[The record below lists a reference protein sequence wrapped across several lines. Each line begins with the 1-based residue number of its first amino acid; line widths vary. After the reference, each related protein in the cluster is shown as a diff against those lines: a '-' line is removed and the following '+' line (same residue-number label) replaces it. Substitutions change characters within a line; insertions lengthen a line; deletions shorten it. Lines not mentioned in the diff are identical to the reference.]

1 MMAKLQRFGGAMFV
15 PVLLF
20 SFAGIIL
27 SFSILFQN
35 ELIMGSVAAEG
46 SLWRNVWSV
55 LEAGGWTVFNQ
66 IELLF
71 VIGLPIGLASKAAG
85 RASLESFIVY
95 MTFQSFLAKILEI
108 WGSNF
113 GVDYAA
119 EPGGV
124 SGLKLIG
131 SVKTLDTNII
141 GAILVAAIVVW
152 LHNRYFDT
160 KLPDWLGVFQGSTFV
175 YILGFFIVLPLAF
188 ITAWGWPVIQGGIA
202 TLQGWLASSGAFGVF
217 VYVFLERILIPT
229 GLHHFVYQPFI
240 YGPAVIEGGV
250 ERAWLDQLNVIASN
264 PAPLREQFPEGAFAL
279 HNMSKIFAP
288 IGISGAFYATAKKE
302 KRQEVLSL
310 LLPTAFT
317 AIMAGIT
324 EPFEFTFLFIAP
336 QLFFIHS
343 LLAASLATTM
353 YLFGLA
359 GDIGSGLISV
369 VSKFIIPMWSNHLGA
384 IVTWLVIGLI
394 FSAIYFVVFSLIIN
408 KFDLKTPGRED
419 DEAEVKMYS
428 KQDYKDKKKQASAGF
443 DPNDTSHDPSES
455 KVSDKAMSSYA
466 EEAANDPSRG
476 RFAVTASNYVDL
488 LGGPE
493 NITDVNNCAS
503 RLRLTVK
510 DPNVLATDK
519 AFKENGAHGVVR
531 KGQAIQVIIG
541 LDVPQVRDEVDIE
554 IAKRTGK
561 A

>member
-35 ELIMGSVAAEG
+35 DLIMGGIAAEG
-46 SLWRNVWSV
+46 TLWRNIWSV
-55 LEAGGWTVFNQ
+55 VESGGWTVFNQ

-71 VIGLPIGLASKAAG
+71 VIGLPIGLAKQAPG
-85 RASLESFIVY
+85 RASLESFIIY

-113 GVDYAA
+113 GVDYTAD
-119 EPGGV
+119 PGGV

-141 GAILVAAIVVW
+141 GAIIVAAIVVW

-175 YILGFFIVLPLAF
+175 YILGFFTMLPLAF
-188 ITAWGWPVIQGGIA
+188 LTAWGWPIVQTGISA
-202 TLQGWLASSGAFGVF
+202 LQGWLSSAGAFGVF

-240 YGPAVIEGGV
+240 YGPAVIEGGI
-250 ERAWLDQLNVIASN
+250 ERAWLDQLNTIASN
-264 PAPLREQFPEGAFAL
+264 PAPLREQFPQGGFAL

-288 IGISGAFYATAKKE
+288 IGISAAFYATAKTE

-336 QLFFIHS
+336 QLFLIHS
-343 LLAASLATTM
+343 LLAASLGTTM
-353 YLFGLA
+353 YLFGLS
-359 GDIGSGLISV
+359 GDLGSGLISLL
-369 VSKFIIPMWSNHLGA
+369 SKFIIPMWSNHLDA
-384 IVTWLVIGLI
+384 IITWLIIGLV
-394 FSAIYFVVFSLIIN
+394 FSGIYFVVFSVIIK

-419 DEAEVKMYS
+419 DDKEVKMYS
-428 KQDYKDKKKQASAGF
+428 KQDYKEKKRMGTEGYNP
-443 DPNDTSHDPSES
+443 DDTSNDPAES
-455 KVSDKAMSSYA
+455 KLGHAMNSRA
-466 EEAANDPSRG
+466 EEVANDPNRT
-476 RFAVTASNYVDL
+476 RFATTAVNYIDL

-493 NITDVNNCAS
+493 NITDVTNCAT
-503 RLRLTVK
+503 RLRVTVK
-510 DPNVLATDK
+510 NPDELAEDK
-519 AFKENGAHGVVR
+519 EFKQNGAHGVVR
-531 KGQAIQVIIG
+531 NGKAIQVIVG
-541 LDVPQVRDEVDIE
+541 LDVPQVRNEVDFE
-554 IAKRTGK
+554 LSQQSSQA
-561 A
+561 